1 MVLKAAEICVNEWDD
16 DNLPDEGPLQ
26 CDLDELGDDDDSP
39 TEPCP
44 ACGAEIY
51 DDSPQCPAC
60 GQYVLSPGTSTGRL
74 PLWLA
79 IAAALALIA
88 FVCWILI

>member
-1 MVLKAAEICVNEWDD
+1 MNEWDD
-16 DNLPDEGPLQ
+16 DILDEGPLQ
-26 CDLDELGDDDDSP
+26 CDLDELGGDHESA

-60 GQYVLSPGTSTGRL
+60 GQYVF
-74 PLWLA
+74 
-79 IAAALALIA
+79 AAAGTTHRLEWWWVMAAVVASIALL
-88 FVCWILI
+88 CYILT